1 MKQAS
6 AYFHAHSDAVLK
18 SIGCIPTPEDDCVY
32 TLQHEN
38 ESIIITKHVDDFGL
52 LSKSKEL
59 ITYVKNKLSE
69 VYEITEDPEMKF
81 YLGYNIKRDRMKKE
95 MTLDQHGYIT
105 DFIEKYKIPITGQ
118 FPSTPMDYISQE
130 NKDPGKLLNEKEKTM
145 FQSKVG
151 TLLYLAIMTRPD
163 ILYATSIMTTK
174 TKQPTSTDLIA
185 VDRILLYI
193 SGTKEK
199 GLKLASTNGVTLHAT
214 VDASYACHE
223 DFKSHSGCTVHV
235 GNLSGSL
242 LTKSTKQKITA
253 DSSTAAE
260 FIATHVVAKEIL
272 WARRFLASIGFP
284 QKDPTVLYED
294 NKSTISMIEN
304 KCNGKK
310 TKHIGVRYNLIREL
324 HEKLVLVMKHLI
336 TVDMPSDMLTKPL
349 APSPFIHLRKKILG
363 MLALI
368 IKNSFEQLPHF

>member
-1 MKQAS
+1 
-6 AYFHAHSDAVLK
+6 LK

-38 ESIIITKHVDDFGL
+38 QSIIITKHVDDFGL
-52 LSKSKEL
+52 LSKSKEI

-81 YLGYNIKRDRMKKE
+81 YLGYNIKRDREKRE
-95 MTLDQHGYIT
+95 MTLDQNGYIM
-105 DFIEKYKIPITGQ
+105 DFIERYKIPTSGP
-118 FPSTPMDYISQE
+118 FPTTPMEYLSQE
-130 NKDPGKLLNEKEKTM
+130 NKEQGNLLNEKEKTM

-174 TKQPTSTDLIA
+174 TKQPTSTDLKA
-185 VDRILLYI
+185 VDRILLYV

-199 GLKLASTNGVTLHAT
+199 SLKLASTNGVTLHAT

-242 LTKSTKQKITA
+242 LTKSKKQNITA

-260 FIATHVVAKEIL
+260 FIATHIVAKEIL

-284 QKDPTVLYED
+284 QENPTILYED

-324 HEKLVLVMKHLI
+324 HEKLVLTMKHLI

-368 IKNSFEQLPHF
+368 IKNSIQISQQ